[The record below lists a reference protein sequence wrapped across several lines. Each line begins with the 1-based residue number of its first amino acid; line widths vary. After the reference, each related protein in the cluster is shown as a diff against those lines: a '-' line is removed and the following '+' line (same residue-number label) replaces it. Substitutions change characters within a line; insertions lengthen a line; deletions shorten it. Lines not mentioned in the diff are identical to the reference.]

1 MVGGNTYGKQVGQ
14 GRWDLHE
21 LVEGLEREDC
31 DVALRLTAFEIVN
44 GENEGG
50 YHQVGLDGTGR
61 FTLCAAE
68 DDFSNPFG
76 DSQEASVAAALDW
89 LSTGSCPSSVSGNRN
104 DEMAKQR
111 VALPAWSEAEY
122 IPERVDANLR

>member
-1 MVGGNTYGKQVGQ
+1 M
-14 GRWDLHE
+14 
-21 LVEGLEREDC
+21 
-31 DVALRLTAFEIVN
+31 N

-68 DDFSNPFG
+68 DDISNPFG
-76 DSQEASVAAALDW
+76 DPQEASVAAALGW

-104 DEMAKQR
+104 GLMAKQR
-111 VALPAWSEAEY
+111 VALPAWLEAEY
-122 IPERVDANLR
+122 VPARVDANLR

>member
-1 MVGGNTYGKQVGQ
+1 
-14 GRWDLHE
+14 LHE

-50 YHQVGLDGTGR
+50 YHQVGLDGSGR
-61 FTLCAAE
+61 FTLCVAE
-68 DDFSNPFG
+68 DDISNPFG
-76 DSQEASVAAALDW
+76 DPKEASVATALDW
-89 LSTGSCPSSVSGNRN
+89 LGTGACPSSASGNRN
-104 DEMAKQR
+104 GVMANQR
-111 VALPAWSEAEY
+111 VALPAWLEAEY

>member
-1 MVGGNTYGKQVGQ
+1 MGQ

-44 GENEGG
+44 GDNEGG

-61 FTLCAAE
+61 FTLCGAE
-68 DDFSNPFG
+68 DDISHPFG
-76 DSQEASVAAALDW
+76 DPQEASVATALDW
-89 LSTGSCPSSVSGNRN
+89 FGNGSCPSSASGSRN
-104 DEMAKQR
+104 GLKPNQP
-111 VALPAWSEAEY
+111 VALPAWLEAEY
-122 IPERVDANLR
+122 IPDRIDANLR